1 MRSMA
6 VAPSRPRRAEIS
18 AGLKAERNREGLGV
32 LRVAF
37 YIWRRGS
44 IEGRGLG
51 IERGESWRGVLVIVS
66 AAGGSS
72 TVVER
77 CEEREDCIS
86 QLGGGIHSER
96 EKYYINTTSLQ

>member
-6 VAPSRPRRAEIS
+6 VAPRRPPRAETN

-44 IEGRGLG
+44 I
-51 IERGESWRGVLVIVS
+51 
-66 AAGGSS
+66 
-72 TVVER
+72 
-77 CEEREDCIS
+77 
-86 QLGGGIHSER
+86 
-96 EKYYINTTSLQ
+96 

>member
-6 VAPSRPRRAEIS
+6 VAPRRAHRAEID

-32 LRVAF
+32 LHVVF
-37 YIWRRGS
+37 YIWRMGS

-51 IERGESWRGVLVIVS
+51 IEKGESWRGVLVIVS

-77 CEEREDCIS
+77 CEGREDCIS
-86 QLGGGIHSER
+86 QLGSGMHGER
-96 EKYYINTTSLQ
+96 KALY